1 MIGFTGSAG
10 NGLGEHVGGGAGQA
24 LMLWRCRLG
33 MMLKRFVFV
42 PYIPI
47 QYSIERG
54 EILQCLLLLYLEDSC
69 VKVSSYYDEKE
80 RYGEQMFVLQWIAQR
95 YFMSCF

>member
-33 MMLKRFVFV
+33 MMLKHFVFV

-47 QYSIERG
+47 RMG
-54 EILQCLLLLYLEDSC
+54 CLLLLYLEDSC

-80 RYGEQMFVLQWIAQR
+80 RYGEQMFVLQWIA
-95 YFMSCF
+95 